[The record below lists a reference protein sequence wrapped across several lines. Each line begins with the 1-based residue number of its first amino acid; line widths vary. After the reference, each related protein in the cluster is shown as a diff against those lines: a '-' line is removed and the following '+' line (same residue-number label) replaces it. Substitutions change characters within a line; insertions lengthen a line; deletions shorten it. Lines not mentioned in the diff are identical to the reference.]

1 MAEARLNDGRIE
13 ARGEGRSGWL
23 AAGGIV
29 GAVLASSCC
38 VIPLALVMLGV
49 SGAWIGSLRALEP
62 YEPYFAAVTLA
73 FLAGGFW
80 HVYFRR
86 KPDCANGSYC
96 ARPAS
101 SVVTKSA
108 LWGGTILVAV
118 TLTMRWWAPL
128 FY

>member
-1 MAEARLNDGRIE
+1 MAKTRLGDGRSK
-13 ARGEGRSGWL
+13 ARDDGRSGWL

-38 VIPLALVMLGV
+38 VIPLVLVLLGV

-62 YEPYFAAVTLA
+62 YEPYFVAVTLA

-80 HVYFRR
+80 YVYFR
-86 KPDCANGSYC
+86 KQPDCADGSYC
-96 ARPAS
+96 AQPKS
-101 SVVTKSA
+101 SIVTKSA
-108 LWGGTILVAV
+108 LWGGTILVALA
-118 TLTMRWWAPL
+118 LTMRWWAPL